1 MPKSF
6 SPGHRPDSPLYPYE
20 TVYTTPEKVSEYLQ
34 LPLPDP
40 VALAGDTVVATVLT
54 VDYIKFPI
62 TGADFRRWGY
72 AAGESVLVYD
82 NANAVGNI
90 YKLTGIESVGSAGQ
104 VYLVAKAADQTTPE
118 SFTTNNQAY
127 VQHQSAFTNSNER
140 GIKLDHVKHLIA
152 NRQDYID
159 KVTRHA
165 WRPRLV
171 AEEYQNFTTFK
182 PFRRRYYT
190 DYVGAIFVKRGAIQ
204 RVLKLGAWQGDYY
217 REMAGARAAL
227 RFNDHTAM
235 AGESILLCPGANGVA
250 TLTEGS
256 DAQTKWRADF
266 DNKSAAE
273 NLSALVNKDPAFSK
287 AAVPIG
293 SLTVESES
301 ASDSTLNVHNEFL
314 GLANS
319 DMGDGVIEISS
330 MRSTEGGENATLAV
344 TNDTAVVIDSRLT
357 TTKQS
362 KVVSVTG
369 NPVTSFTVDDGT
381 GFVKGHSLVYYTVG
395 NQNKIALVTRSGN
408 TFTIVN
414 DEQNDFDNAATLI
427 QDVVIR
433 QNRFKCDITDEERQK
448 SWWSIEENGMIA
460 FNNEYPF
467 FENHSLR
474 CAYIYGERYVEGSI
488 QEACTKLVVM
498 DILMSDDYSVL
509 FPEGTSNMDI
519 NTKHQKLEAE
529 VAKLLVPFQESIVV
543 AGMGG

>member
-1 MPKSF
+1 MPRSF
-6 SPGHRPDSPLYPYE
+6 SPGHRPDSPLYPDE
-20 TVYTTPEKVSEYLQ
+20 TVYTTPAKVSEYLQ

-40 VALAGDTVVATVLT
+40 VTLAGDTVTETILAIV
-54 VDYIKFPI
+54 YIKIPI
-62 TGADFRRWGY
+62 TGAEFRRWGY

-82 NANAVGNI
+82 NANAMGNT
-90 YKLTGIESVGSAGQ
+90 YTLTGVESVGSAGQ
-104 VYLVAKAADQTTPE
+104 VYLVAKAADQNTPE
-118 SFTTNNQAY
+118 SFTTNNQAH
-127 VQHQSAFTNSNER
+127 VQHQSAFTNSKER
-140 GIKLDHVKHLIA
+140 GVTLDHVKHLITV
-152 NRQDYID
+152 RQDYID

-190 DYVGAIFVKRGAIQ
+190 DYVGAVFMKRGAIQ
-204 RVLKLGAWQGDYY
+204 RMLKLGAWQGDYY
-217 REMAGARAAL
+217 REMAGARIGM
-227 RFNDHTAM
+227 RVVDHTAM
-235 AGESILLCPGANGVA
+235 AGESILVCPGANGVA

-287 AAVPIG
+287 SAVQIG
-293 SLTVESES
+293 SLTVESDS
-301 ASDSTLNVHNEFL
+301 AHNSPLNVNNEFL

-330 MRSTEGGENATLAV
+330 MRSTEGGENATLAI
-344 TNDTAVVIDSRLT
+344 TNHTAIEVDARLT
-357 TTKQS
+357 QQVKS

-381 GFVKGHSLVYYTVG
+381 NFVKAHGLVYYTVG

-414 DEQNDFDNAATLI
+414 DEQNDFDNAATLT
-427 QDVVIR
+427 QDVVIH
-433 QNRFKCDITDEERQK
+433 QNRFACDITDEERQK

-498 DILMSDDYSVL
+498 DILMSDDYTVL

-519 NTKHQKLEAE
+519 TTKHQKLEAE
-529 VAKLLVPFQESIVV
+529 VAKLLVPYQESIIV